1 MTKKNENTNVLVC
14 GVGGQGVLLFSDL
27 LSEIALTVGLD
38 VKKSEVHGMAQRG
51 GSVTSHI
58 RFGPKVYSPL
68 IEEGSADFLV
78 AFEKLEALRYLHFL
92 APQGILLT
100 DTMIV
105 EPLPVIIGLVEM
117 PKDIDER
124 IKNRVKKSYIIE
136 ALKKANELGNSR
148 VQNMI
153 MLGALSNFLDFTPD
167 IYHGAIRKNVKEKF
181 VDINI
186 KAFETGAG
194 LV

>member
-1 MTKKNENTNVLVC
+1 MTNINENTNVLVC

-27 LSEIALTVGLD
+27 LSEIALTAGLD

-58 RFGPKVYSPL
+58 RFGPKVFSPL
-68 IEEGSADFLV
+68 IEEGTADFLV

-92 APQGILLT
+92 APKGVLLT

-136 ALKKANELGNSR
+136 AFKKANELGNSR

-186 KAFETGAG
+186 KAFETGVG

>member
-27 LSEIALTVGLD
+27 LSEIALMVGLD

-68 IEEGSADFLV
+68 IEEGTADFLV
-78 AFEKLEALRYLHFL
+78 SFEKLEALRYLHFL

-136 ALKKANELGNSR
+136 AFKKANELGNSR

-186 KAFETGAG
+186 KAFEIGAG

>member
-1 MTKKNENTNVLVC
+1 MTKKEKITNILVC
-14 GVGGQGVLLFSDL
+14 GVGGQGVLLLSDL
-27 LSEIALTVGLD
+27 LAEIAMNEGLD

-68 IEEGSADFLV
+68 LTEGNADFIVSL
-78 AFEKLEALRYLHFL
+78 EKLETLRYLHFL
-92 APQGILLT
+92 SPNGVLLS
-100 DTMIV
+100 DNLIV
-105 EPLPVIIGLVEM
+105 EPLPVIIGLQEI
-117 PKDIDER
+117 PKDINER
-124 IKNRVKKSYIIE
+124 IKNRVKKFYLID
-136 ALKKANELGNSR
+136 AFAKAKELGNTR

-167 IYHGAIRKNVKEKF
+167 TYHQAIRKNVKAKF

-186 KAFETGAG
+186 KAFETGVG

>member
-1 MTKKNENTNVLVC
+1 MSKKEKITNILVC
-14 GVGGQGVLLFSDL
+14 GVGGQGVILLSDL
-27 LSEIALTVGLD
+27 LAEIAMNEGLD

-68 IEEGSADFLV
+68 IAEGTADFIISL
-78 AFEKLEALRYLHFL
+78 EKLEAVRYLHFL
-92 APQGILLT
+92 APKGILLT
-100 DTMIV
+100 DNLIV
-105 EPLPVIIGLVEM
+105 EPLPVIIGLQAM
-117 PKDIDER
+117 PKDINER
-124 IKNRVKKSYIIE
+124 IKNRVKKYYLIDAFAE
-136 ALKKANELGNSR
+136 AKKLGNSR

-153 MLGALSNFLDFTPD
+153 MLGAFSNFLDFTPD
-167 IYHGAIRKNVKEKF
+167 TYHQAIRKNAKAKF

-186 KAFETGAG
+186 RAFETGVA

>member
-1 MTKKNENTNVLVC
+1 MTKNNENTNVLVC

-27 LSEIALTVGLD
+27 LSEIALNQGLD

-58 RFGPKVYSPL
+58 RFGPKIYSPL
-68 IEEGSADFLV
+68 IEEGTADFLV

-92 APQGILLT
+92 SPKGILLT

-136 ALKKANELGNSR
+136 AFKKANELGNSR

-186 KAFETGAG
+186 KAFETGVG

>member
-1 MTKKNENTNVLVC
+1 MSKKENTNILIS
-14 GVGGQGVLLFSDL
+14 GVGGQGVMLFSDM
-27 LSEIALTVGLD
+27 LSEIAMNEGLD

-68 IEEGSADFLV
+68 IEEGTADFLV
-78 AFEKLEALRYLHFL
+78 SFEKLEALRYLHFL
-92 APQGILLT
+92 SPKGVLLT

-136 ALKKANELGNSR
+136 AFKKANELGNSR
-148 VQNMI
+148 VQNMV

-167 IYHGAIRKNVKEKF
+167 TYHGAIRKNVKEKF
-181 VDINI
+181 IDINI
-186 KAFETGAG
+186 KAFETGVG